1 MTTPVDTV
9 RAARIVGVSEYVLRR
24 AAARGELKPIAPGN
38 GRALLR
44 FNPSEVSAWAERRRC
59 SQCTRRAIR
68 NGLCGVHATAIPAQA
83 RRYLHV
89 GSDRIAYRRI
99 GTAAVSG
106 CTQYRRFVVVVSEGA
121 GVIARPV
128 VGHARLSV
136 WEVALCECAEV
147 DGGWSVRRPIVGM
160 ATHPDAD
167 AIVEYL
173 RPRIGGRP

>member
-1 MTTPVDTV
+1 MSPVDTV
-9 RAARIVGVSEYVLRR
+9 RAARAVGVSEYVLRR
-24 AAARGELKPIAPGN
+24 AAARGELKPVTTGG

-68 NGLCGVHATAIPAQA
+68 NGLCGVHATAIPALTRQ
-83 RRYLHV
+83 YLHV

-99 GTAAVSG
+99 STAAVSG
-106 CTQYRRFVVVVSEGA
+106 CTQYRRFVLVVSEGS
-121 GVIARPV
+121 GVVARPV
-128 VGHARLSV
+128 VGHARLST

-147 DGGWSVRRPIVGM
+147 AGGWSVHRPTVGM
-160 ATHPDAD
+160 ATHPDAG